1 MDSLKLKWL
10 SKEVADKQKFYN
22 FINENEKWVVDY
34 IASVCYSIR
43 KTKTKSEVE
52 DSIYELESIM
62 NYEVL
67 RDNRSK
73 DEVKSLFDTA
83 LEFISKKDTFG
94 LKGYNESK
102 SKVLLMIALD
112 KNLLTN
118 CSFDEQLSL
127 MNLVGSNVNTS
138 DNFIKD
144 KYKTLAIEENTALA
158 EDLGVKEKI
167 NLIQFM
173 REFYQNH
180 SEDTLYILKMVSK
193 MNFSSLGEEAYS
205 LKKFFIEKTCYG
217 QLVNTNSDIPVGL
230 SVYPLFNN
238 CEERISNN
246 LWGANFE
253 LIYPLVES
261 NNLEDFFYKLDVI
274 EKNHDETPE
283 KIYVKVNNALTDRA
297 NRDKVINIFD

>member
-10 SKEVADKQKFYN
+10 SKEVADKEKFYN

-102 SKVLLMIALD
+102 SKVLLMIVLD

-158 EDLGVKEKI
+158 EDLSVNEKI

-180 SEDTLYILKMVSK
+180 SEETLYILKW
-193 MNFSSLGEEAYS
+193 Y
-205 LKKFFIEKTCYG
+205 LK
-217 QLVNTNSDIPVGL
+217 
-230 SVYPLFNN
+230 
-238 CEERISNN
+238 
-246 LWGANFE
+246 
-253 LIYPLVES
+253 
-261 NNLEDFFYKLDVI
+261 
-274 EKNHDETPE
+274 
-283 KIYVKVNNALTDRA
+283 
-297 NRDKVINIFD
+297 